1 MFYLSLG
8 LLHDLQVPHVCS
20 LILSILLTLDLTNNQ
35 QQPTVTADKQTR
47 NQLTAADMLAR
58 SHEFTSGPTSH
69 YWISGRPQVGSAD
82 QRQRTAA
89 DQQTGIQNIQLLTEG
104 QPA

>member
-47 NQLTAADMLAR
+47 NQLTAADMLAAHM
-58 SHEFTSGPTSH
+58 SS
-69 YWISGRPQVGSAD
+69 QVGP
-82 QRQRTAA
+82 RRTTGSAA
-89 DQQTGIQNIQLLTEG
+89 DLKSDRQIRDNVRQLLTNRL
-104 QPA
+104 ASKTSNS